1 MLKAPTRRIASAIDL
16 LDQDYDSAAGGLQIT
31 ELPLEQIQSF
41 HDHRFHLYA
50 GQRLEDMME
59 SIKAHGVLTPVI
71 VQRLDKDRYEMLSG
85 HNRRYA
91 CQMLGLTTIPALV
104 KEHLTENEALA
115 YVIETN
121 LMQRS
126 FTDMLPSEQAA
137 VLGIRYE
144 KLISQGRRN
153 DICHEIVLLEKGE
166 DSTSA
171 PVGQKLDTR
180 SELGK
185 EYGLGHSS
193 VARLLC
199 LNHLI
204 EEFRHMV
211 DSGSLALRVADDL
224 SFLSIEEQ
232 TWVYQ
237 AATELHFKLTMSNIK
252 LFRQTSIPLTKE
264 FVYGLMQGSKGE
276 KRVKPTVRK
285 VNVSRSVYDQYFK
298 ERTEEEIQSVID
310 QALAAWFAAGN

>member
-1 MLKAPTRRIASAIDL
+1 
-16 LDQDYDSAAGGLQIT
+16 
-31 ELPLEQIQSF
+31 
-41 HDHRFHLYA
+41 
-50 GQRLEDMME
+50 
-59 SIKAHGVLTPVI
+59 
-71 VQRLDKDRYEMLSG
+71 
-85 HNRRYA
+85 
-91 CQMLGLTTIPALV
+91 
-104 KEHLTENEALA
+104 
-115 YVIETN
+115 
-121 LMQRS
+121 
-126 FTDMLPSEQAA
+126 
-137 VLGIRYE
+137 
-144 KLISQGRRN
+144 
-153 DICHEIVLLEKGE
+153 
-166 DSTSA
+166 
-171 PVGQKLDTR
+171 
-180 SELGK
+180 
-185 EYGLGHSS
+185 
-193 VARLLC
+193 
-199 LNHLI
+199 
-204 EEFRHMV
+204 MV